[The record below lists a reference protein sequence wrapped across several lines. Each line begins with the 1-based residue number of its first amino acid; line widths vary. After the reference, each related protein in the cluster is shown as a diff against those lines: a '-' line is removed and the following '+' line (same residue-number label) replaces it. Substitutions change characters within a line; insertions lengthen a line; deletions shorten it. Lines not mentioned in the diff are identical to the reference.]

1 MTKKITMQDLAREAG
16 CSRPQVSRAFNGQ
29 PNVSPEI
36 RARVLAAAERL
47 NYRNT
52 ANRHKV
58 RIVVIVRDTSGMYG
72 PLMLDALVKNA
83 CARKWVCHTVFEQN
97 IHEIP
102 DCFYDGAVSL
112 IFNKDWARKWVEE
125 RATPLVMI
133 NSYGTAFDKICS
145 IDPDSS
151 DGSRIV
157 LQHLQQLGHR
167 RIARIHF
174 VDAEEEKYR
183 RGQEEFLREAA
194 RLKLG
199 DSVRNFQFVLSET
212 SLEDGIKA
220 VLSQGFTAIHMIHQS
235 LGIPAAKII
244 QDAGY
249 RIPEDVSLVTFELP
263 NISRYLTP
271 AHTTIDF
278 DYRELARQALD
289 ELHLRMHGKGSG
301 GGAILVPNLLHIRD
315 STGPC
320 RA

>member
-1 MTKKITMQDLAREAG
+1 M
-16 CSRPQVSRAFNGQ
+16 
-29 PNVSPEI
+29 
-36 RARVLAAAERL
+36 
-47 NYRNT
+47 
-52 ANRHKV
+52 
-58 RIVVIVRDTSGMYG
+58 IVRDTSGMYG

-183 RGQEEFLREAA
+183 RGQAEFLREAA

-263 NISRYLTP
+263 RISCYLTP
-271 AHTTIDF
+271 AQTTIDF
-278 DYRELARQALD
+278 DYQELARRALD

>member
-1 MTKKITMQDLAREAG
+1 MNNDLK
-16 CSRPQVSRAFNGQ
+16 SRPTCGTLSAGRPNRDEENHHAGSGKGSRLLASAGVAGFQ
-29 PNVSPEI
+29 
-36 RARVLAAAERL
+36 RAAQRIAGNTGAGAGGGRAAH
-47 NYRNT
+47 YRNT

-112 IFNKDWARKWVEE
+112 IFNKSWARKWVEE

-183 RGQEEFLREAA
+183 RGP
-194 RLKLG
+194 G
-199 DSVRNFQFVLSET
+199 
-212 SLEDGIKA
+212 
-220 VLSQGFTAIHMIHQS
+220 
-235 LGIPAAKII
+235 GIPAGSRPA
-244 QDAGY
+244 QAG
-249 RIPEDVSLVTFELP
+249 RF
-263 NISRYLTP
+263 
-271 AHTTIDF
+271 
-278 DYRELARQALD
+278 
-289 ELHLRMHGKGSG
+289 G
-301 GGAILVPNLLHIRD
+301 GGTSSSSSRRLRWRTASRRF
-315 STGPC
+315 C
-320 RA
+320 RRASPPFT

>member
-1 MTKKITMQDLAREAG
+1 MTNKITMQDLAREAG
-16 CSRPQVSRAFNGQ
+16 CSRPQVSRAFNGK
-29 PNVSPEI
+29 PNVAPEV

-112 IFNKDWARKWVEE
+112 IFNKSWARKWVEE

-244 QDAGY
+244 QSAGY
-249 RIPEDVSLVTFELP
+249 RIPEAVDAP
-263 NISRYLTP
+263 
-271 AHTTIDF
+271 
-278 DYRELARQALD
+278 
-289 ELHLRMHGKGSG
+289 
-301 GGAILVPNLLHIRD
+301 
-315 STGPC
+315 
-320 RA
+320 